1 MFIWNGH
8 QADHDV
14 VARGVEARDAV
25 VHDGEVCDA
34 VVEGYGDLGKKKYLW
49 MISGPISLTVI
60 IFWIQSQI

>member
-34 VVEGYGDLGKKKYLW
+34 VVEGYGDLGKKNIYEWYLDQF
-49 MISGPISLTVI
+49 P
-60 IFWIQSQI
+60 